1 MIRII
6 SFRLAILKGLML
18 GTTLSFLGDRL
29 MVWGLMLMSMSL
41 GMLGLAA
48 ACLVEERDSVGVGG
62 VDWFSSLG
70 SEPTPN

>member
-1 MIRII
+1 
-6 SFRLAILKGLML
+6 
-18 GTTLSFLGDRL
+18 
-29 MVWGLMLMSMSL
+29 MSMSL

-70 SEPTPN
+70 SEPTPDNCLLFLDGSGRRPGPILR